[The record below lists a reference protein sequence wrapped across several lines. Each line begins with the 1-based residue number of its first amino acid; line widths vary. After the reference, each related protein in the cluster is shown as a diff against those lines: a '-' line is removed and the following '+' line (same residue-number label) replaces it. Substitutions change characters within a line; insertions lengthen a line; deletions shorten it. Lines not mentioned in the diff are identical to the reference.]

1 MILKIKNKLR
11 NDENEINYDRLLML
25 FMAGCILGVLL
36 EGIFCIITKG
46 HWESHVVS
54 VIGAFNILYGTGA
67 VLFYVGAVM
76 LKSKPMLFKVAVMAV
91 SATALELTGG
101 LLLRYGLG
109 MRAWNYDGSF
119 MNYKGMICLGFSL
132 IWAFAAFVFCKLEPR
147 ISKKLEKIHGKKW
160 HFVCAVVGVFMAL
173 NLALTM
179 ASIVRWSQRHYGIP
193 ADSKIEEFLDRDAPD
208 DWMKSRF
215 MEWEFLDNIIN

>member
-67 VLFYVGAVM
+67 VLFYVGAVR

-109 MRAWNYDGSF
+109 MRA
-119 MNYKGMICLGFSL
+119 
-132 IWAFAAFVFCKLEPR
+132 
-147 ISKKLEKIHGKKW
+147 
-160 HFVCAVVGVFMAL
+160 
-173 NLALTM
+173 
-179 ASIVRWSQRHYGIP
+179 
-193 ADSKIEEFLDRDAPD
+193 
-208 DWMKSRF
+208 
-215 MEWEFLDNIIN
+215 